1 VLIPC
6 CDIAF
11 KNAKIKGLTKLQRC
25 KMFVNNSKKPNMPI
39 SKYFHFFEKTAN
51 MKHIYTLLSLALL
64 SSASAVK
71 AQTVIFSDNFDSYA
85 PGTGIVASNPA
96 WSFWVAGSPS
106 DAVVDSSL
114 SFSGDNSCRVNGTTV
129 DLVLPIG
136 PYTTGIYSVDFKMLL
151 PLGSTGGYFNLLH
164 VWNANST
171 NYEWAVDVFFDADG
185 SCYITSGG
193 TQNPANFVAPLGE
206 WFDIQVQVFLNDDL
220 GVIKANGNEILSFP
234 WSINNANGA
243 AGTLQLA
250 ALNFYGTNFANT
262 GGLYH
267 IDDVSLTELP
277 PPLAIES
284 ESEKTISLFPNPAQN
299 FFVIGGLTSSNCI
312 LTLSDL
318 SGKTISRN
326 TVNTAN
332 NLVDVSALESGVYFV
347 TLEMEN
353 GRIVKKLVLN

>member
-1 VLIPC
+1 MQI
-6 CDIAF
+6 
-11 KNAKIKGLTKLQRC
+11 KN
-25 KMFVNNSKKPNMPI
+25 
-39 SKYFHFFEKTAN
+39 YFHFFEKTAY

-85 PGTGIVASNPA
+85 PGAGIVASNPA
-96 WSFWVAGSPS
+96 WSFWAAGSPS

-114 SFSGDNSCRVNGTTV
+114 SFSGANSCRVNGTTV

-151 PLGSTGGYFNLLH
+151 PQGSTGGYFNLLH

-193 TQNPANFVAPLGE
+193 TQSPANFVAPIGE
-206 WFDIQVQVFLNDDL
+206 WFDMQVQVFLNDDL

-234 WSINNANGA
+234 WSINNADGTP
-243 AGTLQLA
+243 GTLQLA

-262 GGLYH
+262 GGTYH
-267 IDDVSLTELP
+267 IDDVSVTELP
-277 PPLAIES
+277 PPL
-284 ESEKTISLFPNPAQN
+284 TIASDKMNTLALFPNPAQN
-299 FFVIGGLTSSNCI
+299 FFVVGGLDAGNCM

-318 SGKTISRN
+318 SGKTIRRN
-326 TVNTAN
+326 TVNAAN
-332 NLVDVSALESGVYFV
+332 NLVDVSLLESGVYFV
-347 TLEMEN
+347 TLEREN
-353 GRIVKKLVLN
+353 SRIVKKLVVQ